1 VAAGPNP
8 GGHIFLGLKIREET
22 NMIQRTITKAI
33 NHENLTEV
41 EMTATMEEVL
51 KGEAPAV
58 QIGAF
63 LTALRMKGET
73 VEEITA
79 AARVV
84 RGTARR
90 IDVSNQV
97 VNIDREEINIDTE
110 TILDTCG
117 TGGDGTNTFNIS
129 TATALVAAGA
139 GVRVAKHGS
148 RCVSSAC
155 GSADVLEQLGVN
167 LDVPPTA
174 VETCIRE
181 IGIGFLYEPLFN
193 TSMAHIAEVRRQLGF
208 RTLFNLLGPLTNPAG
223 ASIQVL
229 GVYEPGLTEKMAGV
243 LKNLGTRE
251 AFVFCGEGTLD
262 EISVCGPTRISHLK
276 DGALKTFELTPE
288 ELGLSRAALEAI
300 RGGDAREN
308 ARIIRRI
315 LEGEKGPRRDVV
327 LLNAAAA
334 FVAAGLDVDFKAG
347 IERAAAAIDSRKAQQ
362 KLDGLIDFTQTC
374 IHPVRSFGQRS

>member
-1 VAAGPNP
+1 
-8 GGHIFLGLKIREET
+8 
-22 NMIQRTITKAI
+22 MIKQTITKAI
-33 NHENLTEV
+33 NRENLSES
-41 EMTATMEEVL
+41 EMRATMADILDGAAPPVL
-51 KGEAPAV
+51 
-58 QIGAF
+58 IGAF
-63 LTALRMKGET
+63 LTALRMKEET

-84 RGTARR
+84 REKARK
-90 IDVSNQV
+90 IDVSNRL
-97 VNIDREEINIDTE
+97 VNLDREEINIDDE

-193 TSMAHIAEVRRQLGF
+193 TAMAQIAEVRRQLGF

-229 GVYEPGLTEKMAGV
+229 GVYDPTLTEKMAKV
-243 LKNLGTRE
+243 LNNLGTRE

-262 EISVCGPTRISHLK
+262 EISICGPTRMSHLK
-276 DGALKTFELTPE
+276 EGAIATFELTPE
-288 ELGLSRAALEAI
+288 ALGFSRAAQAEI
-300 RGGDAREN
+300 RGGSAREN
-308 ARIIRRI
+308 AQIIRSI
-315 LEGEKGPRRDVV
+315 LAGEKGPRRDIV

-334 FVAAGLDVDFKAG
+334 FVAAGLDGDFRAG
-347 IERAAAAIDSRKAQQ
+347 IDRAAGSIDSGSAAE
-362 KLDGLIDFTQTC
+362 KLEALVRFSQSC
-374 IHPVRSFGQRS
+374 VQSVRSLAR

>member
-1 VAAGPNP
+1 
-8 GGHIFLGLKIREET
+8 
-22 NMIQRTITKAI
+22 MIKQAITKAI
-33 NHENLTEV
+33 NRENLSES
-41 EMTATMEEVL
+41 EMQATMEEMLNGAVPPVL
-51 KGEAPAV
+51 VGS
-58 QIGAF
+58 F

-79 AARVV
+79 GARVA
-84 RGTARR
+84 RGQARR
-90 IDVSNQV
+90 IDVSNHL
-97 VNIDREEINIDTE
+97 VNLDREEINIDDE

-174 VETCIRE
+174 VESCIRE

-193 TSMAHIAEVRRQLGF
+193 TAMARIAEVRRQLGF

-229 GVYEPGLTEKMAGV
+229 GVYDPDLTEKMAGV

-262 EISVCGPTRISHLK
+262 EISTCGPTRMSHLK
-276 DGALKTFELTPE
+276 DHAIQTFEVTPDA
-288 ELGLSRAALEAI
+288 LGLPQATLADI
-300 RGGDAREN
+300 RGGSAREN
-308 ARIIRRI
+308 AQIIRDI
-315 LEGEKGPRRDVV
+315 LKGTKGPRRDVV
-327 LLNAAAA
+327 LVNSAAA
-334 FVAAGLDVDFKAG
+334 FVAVGLDADFKTG
-347 IERAAAAIDSRKAQQ
+347 IQRAAQSIDTGSAQQ
-362 KLDGLIDFTQTC
+362 KLDALIDFSRSCT
-374 IHPVRSFGQRS
+374 PSVRALAG

>member
-1 VAAGPNP
+1 
-8 GGHIFLGLKIREET
+8 
-22 NMIQRTITKAI
+22 MIKQAITKAI
-33 NHENLTEV
+33 QNENLSES
-41 EMTATMEEVL
+41 EMQAAMQEMLNGAPPVL
-51 KGEAPAV
+51 
-58 QIGAF
+58 IGSF

-73 VEEITA
+73 QEEITA
-79 AARVV
+79 AARVA
-84 RGTARR
+84 RNQARR
-90 IDVSNQV
+90 IEVSNHL
-97 VNIDREEINIDTE
+97 VNLDREEINLDDE

-193 TSMAHIAEVRRQLGF
+193 AAMARIAEVRRQLGF

-229 GVYEPGLTEKMAGV
+229 GVYDPGLTEKMAGV

-262 EISVCGPTRISHLK
+262 EISTCGPTRMSHLK
-276 DGALKTFELTPE
+276 NRAIRTFEMTPGT
-288 ELGLSRAALEAI
+288 LGLPQATLADI
-300 RGGDAREN
+300 RGGSAREN
-308 ARIIRRI
+308 ARIILDI
-315 LEGEKGPRRDVV
+315 LKGTKGPRRDVV
-327 LLNAAAA
+327 LANAAAA
-334 FVAAGLDVDFKAG
+334 FVAAGLDPDFKTG
-347 IERAAAAIDSRKAQQ
+347 IRRAAESIDTGRAQQ
-362 KLDGLIDFTQTC
+362 KLDALIDFSRSCTQS
-374 IHPVRSFGQRS
+374 VRAVAG

>member
-1 VAAGPNP
+1 
-8 GGHIFLGLKIREET
+8 
-22 NMIQRTITKAI
+22 MIQRATTKCI
-33 NHENLTEV
+33 NREDLTEA
-41 EMTATMEEVL
+41 EMTAAMDEML
-51 KGEAPAV
+51 NGDASAV

-73 VEEITA
+73 VPEITA

-84 RGTARR
+84 RSRTRR
-90 IDVSNQV
+90 IE
-97 VNIDREEINIDTE
+97 VNNHLVNMDREEINIDAE

-117 TGGDGTNTFNIS
+117 TGGEGTHTFNIS

-155 GSADVLEQLGVN
+155 GSADVLEQLGLD

-193 TSMAHIAEVRRQLGF
+193 TSLAHMAEVRRQLGS

-229 GVYEPGLTEKMAGV
+229 GVYDPRLTAKIAGV
-243 LKNLGTRE
+243 LKSLGARQ

-262 EISVCGPTRISHLK
+262 EISICGPTRISHLK
-276 DGALKTFELTPE
+276 AGGIRTFELKPE
-288 ELGLSRAALEAI
+288 DLGFRRAPLAAI

-308 ARIIRRI
+308 ARIICSI
-315 LEGEKGPRRDVV
+315 LAGERGPRRDIV
-327 LLNAAAA
+327 LVNAAAA
-334 FVAAGLDVDFKAG
+334 FVAAGLDADFRTG
-347 IERAAAAIDSRKAQQ
+347 VERAAASIDSGNAKG
-362 KLDGLIDFTQTC
+362 KLESLIAFSNTC
-374 IHPVRSFGQRS
+374 VQSVRAVARG

>member
-1 VAAGPNP
+1 
-8 GGHIFLGLKIREET
+8 
-22 NMIQRTITKAI
+22 MIKQAITKAI
-33 NHENLTEV
+33 NRDNLTEA
-41 EMTATMEEVL
+41 EMTATLEEMLNAGV
-51 KGEAPAV
+51 PAV

-79 AARVV
+79 AARVM
-84 RGTARR
+84 RAKARK
-90 IDVSNQV
+90 IVVSNHLV
-97 VNIDREEINIDTE
+97 SLDREEINIDDE

-117 TGGDGTNTFNIS
+117 TGGDSTNTFNIS

-174 VETCIRE
+174 VEACIRE

-193 TSMAHIAEVRRQLGF
+193 TAMARIAEVRRQLGI
-208 RTLFNLLGPLTNPAG
+208 RTLFNLLGPLTNPGG

-229 GVYEPGLTEKMAGV
+229 GVYDPDLTEKMAGV

-262 EISVCGPTRISHLK
+262 EISICGATRISHLK
-276 DGALKTFELTPE
+276 NQAIQTFELTPE
-288 ELGLSRAALEAI
+288 AIGFPRATLVDI
-300 RGGDAREN
+300 RGGSAREN
-308 ARIIRRI
+308 AQIIRSI
-315 LEGEKGPRRDVV
+315 LRGDRGPRRDVV
-327 LLNAAAA
+327 LANAAAA
-334 FVAAGLDVDFKAG
+334 FVAAGLDPDFQAG
-347 IERAAAAIDSRKAQQ
+347 ILRAAQSIDTGKAEQ
-362 KLDGLIDFTQTC
+362 KLDALIAFSRSC
-374 IHPVRSFGQRS
+374 IQSVRSLPR

>member
-1 VAAGPNP
+1 
-8 GGHIFLGLKIREET
+8 
-22 NMIQRTITKAI
+22 MIKQAITKLI
-33 NHENLTEV
+33 NQENLSEA
-41 EMTATMEEVL
+41 EMQACMEEMLNGTAPPVL
-51 KGEAPAV
+51 VGS
-58 QIGAF
+58 F

-73 VEEITA
+73 VEEITTA
-79 AARVV
+79 AQVAR
-84 RGTARR
+84 GQARR
-90 IDVSNQV
+90 IDVSNHL
-97 VNIDREEINIDTE
+97 VNLDREEINLDDE

-139 GVRVAKHGS
+139 GLRVAKHGS

-193 TSMAHIAEVRRQLGF
+193 TAMARIAEVRRQLGF

-229 GVYEPGLTEKMAGV
+229 GVYDPGLTEKMAGV
-243 LKNLGTRE
+243 LKQLGTRE

-262 EISVCGPTRISHLK
+262 EISICGPTRMTHLRHQ
-276 DGALKTFELTPE
+276 AIKTFEMTPE
-288 ELGLSRAALEAI
+288 AFGIPRATPADI
-300 RGGDAREN
+300 RGGSAREN
-308 ARIIRRI
+308 ARIIRDI
-315 LEGEKGPRRDVV
+315 LKGEKGPRRDVV
-327 LLNAAAA
+327 LVNAAAA
-334 FVAAGLDVDFKAG
+334 FVAAGLDPDFKAG
-347 IERAAAAIDSRKAQQ
+347 IQRAAQSIDSGRAGE
-362 KLDGLIDFTQTC
+362 KLEALIRFSRSCT
-374 IHPVRSFGQRS
+374 PSVRALA

>member
-1 VAAGPNP
+1 
-8 GGHIFLGLKIREET
+8 LGRTLKEET
-22 NMIQRTITKAI
+22 IMIKQAITKAI
-33 NHENLTEV
+33 NRENLSES
-41 EMTATMEEVL
+41 EMKAAMAEMLNGAAPPVL
-51 KGEAPAV
+51 VGS
-58 QIGAF
+58 F

-73 VEEITA
+73 EEEITA
-79 AARVV
+79 AARVA
-84 RGTARR
+84 RSQARR
-90 IDVSNQV
+90 IDVSNHL
-97 VNIDREEINIDTE
+97 VNLDREEINIDDE

-193 TSMAHIAEVRRQLGF
+193 TAMARIAEVRRALGF

-229 GVYEPGLTEKMAGV
+229 GVYDPALTEKMAGV

-251 AFVFCGEGTLD
+251 AFVFCGEGTLN
-262 EISVCGPTRISHLK
+262 EISICGPTRITHLK
-276 DGALKTFELTPE
+276 DGQIRTFALTPE
-288 ELGLSRAALEAI
+288 ALGLQRAGLEDI
-300 RGGDAREN
+300 RGGDGAAN
-308 ARIIRRI
+308 ARIIRSI
-315 LEGEKGPRRDVV
+315 LDGEAGPKRDMV
-327 LLNAAAA
+327 LMNAAAA
-334 FVAAGLDVDFKAG
+334 FVAAALDNDFPEGLR
-347 IERAAAAIDSRKAQQ
+347 RAAAAVESGRARAKLEPLIAFTQKCRPFLRKA
-362 KLDGLIDFTQTC
+362 I
-374 IHPVRSFGQRS
+374 

>member
-1 VAAGPNP
+1 
-8 GGHIFLGLKIREET
+8 
-22 NMIQRTITKAI
+22 MIKQAITKVI
-33 NHENLTEV
+33 NRENLTEF
-41 EMTATMEEVL
+41 EMTATMEEML
-51 KGEAPAV
+51 NGAAPAV

-79 AARVV
+79 AARVT
-84 RGTARR
+84 RAKARR
-90 IDVSNQV
+90 IDVSNHL
-97 VNIDREEINIDTE
+97 VNLDREEINIDDE

-117 TGGDGTNTFNIS
+117 TGGDSTNTFNIS

-193 TSMAHIAEVRRQLGF
+193 TAMARIADVRRQFGI
-208 RTLFNLLGPLTNPAG
+208 RTLFNLLGPLINPAG

-229 GVYEPGLTEKMAGV
+229 GVYDPELTEKMAGV
-243 LKNLGTRE
+243 LKNLGTHE

-262 EISVCGPTRISHLK
+262 EISICGPTRMSHLK
-276 DGALKTFELTPE
+276 NNAIQTFEVTPE
-288 ELGLSRAALEAI
+288 ALGFHRAAQADI
-300 RGGDAREN
+300 RGGSAREN
-308 ARIIRRI
+308 AQIIRNI
-315 LEGEKGPRRDVV
+315 LKGEKGPRRDVV
-327 LLNAAAA
+327 LLNASAA
-334 FVAAGLDVDFKAG
+334 FVAAGLDPDFQAG
-347 IERAAAAIDSRKAQQ
+347 ILRAAQSIDSGKAEQ
-362 KLDGLIDFTQTC
+362 KLDALIRFSLSCMQ
-374 IHPVRSFGQRS
+374 PVRSLAR

>member
-1 VAAGPNP
+1 
-8 GGHIFLGLKIREET
+8 
-22 NMIQRTITKAI
+22 MIKQAIIKAI
-33 NHENLTEV
+33 SHANLSES
-41 EMTATMEEVL
+41 EMQATMEEMLNGQAPSVL
-51 KGEAPAV
+51 
-58 QIGAF
+58 IGSF

-79 AARVV
+79 AARMA
-84 RGTARR
+84 RGCARR
-90 IDVSNQV
+90 IDVSNHL
-97 VNIDREEINIDTE
+97 VNLDREEINIDDE

-193 TSMAHIAEVRRQLGF
+193 TAMARIAEVRRQLGF

-223 ASIQVL
+223 ASVQVL
-229 GVYEPGLTEKMAGV
+229 GVYDPGLTEKMAGV

-251 AFVFCGEGTLD
+251 AFVFCGEDTLD
-262 EISVCGPTRISHLK
+262 EISICGPTRMSHLK
-276 DGALKTFELTPE
+276 DQAIRTFDLTPDAF
-288 ELGLSRAALEAI
+288 GLPQATPADI
-300 RGGDAREN
+300 RGGSAREN
-308 ARIIRRI
+308 AQIIRDI
-315 LEGEKGPRRDVV
+315 LKGEKGPRRDVV
-327 LLNAAAA
+327 LVNAAAA
-334 FVAAGLDVDFKAG
+334 FVAAGLDFDFQAG
-347 IERAAAAIDSRKAQQ
+347 IQRAAHSIDSGQAAQ
-362 KLDGLIDFTQTC
+362 KLEGLIRFSRSCT
-374 IHPVRSFGQRS
+374 PSVRSIA

>member
-1 VAAGPNP
+1 
-8 GGHIFLGLKIREET
+8 
-22 NMIQRTITKAI
+22 MIKQAITKAI
-33 NHENLTEV
+33 NHENLSES
-41 EMTATMEEVL
+41 EMQATMEEMLNGAAPPVL
-51 KGEAPAV
+51 
-58 QIGAF
+58 IGSF

-79 AARVV
+79 AARVA
-84 RGTARR
+84 RGQARR
-90 IDVSNQV
+90 IAVSNHL
-97 VNIDREEINIDTE
+97 VNLDREEINIDDE

-193 TSMAHIAEVRRQLGF
+193 TAMARIAEVRRQLGF
-208 RTLFNLLGPLTNPAG
+208 RTLFNLLSPLTNPAG

-229 GVYEPGLTEKMAGV
+229 GVYDPNLTEKMAGV

-262 EISVCGPTRISHLK
+262 EISICGPTRMSHLK
-276 DGALKTFELTPE
+276 NKAIRTFELTPDAF
-288 ELGLSRAALEAI
+288 GLPRAAPADI
-300 RGGDAREN
+300 RGGSAREN
-308 ARIIRRI
+308 AQIIRDI
-315 LEGEKGPRRDVV
+315 LKGVKGPRRDVV
-327 LLNAAAA
+327 LVNAAAA
-334 FVAAGLDVDFKAG
+334 FVAAGLDPDFKAG
-347 IERAAAAIDSRKAQQ
+347 IQRATQSIDSGQAEQ
-362 KLDGLIDFTQTC
+362 KLDALIRFSRSCLQS
-374 IHPVRSFGQRS
+374 VRSLAR

>member
-1 VAAGPNP
+1 M
-8 GGHIFLGLKIREET
+8 LK
-22 NMIQRTITKAI
+22 QTITKAI
-33 NHENLTEV
+33 NRENLSES
-41 EMTATMEEVL
+41 EMAAAMAEMLEGSAPPVL
-51 KGEAPAV
+51 
-58 QIGAF
+58 IGAF

-84 RGTARR
+84 RAKARK
-90 IDVSNQV
+90 IDVSNRLI
-97 VNIDREEINIDTE
+97 NLDREEINIDEE

-167 LDVPPTA
+167 LDVPPTT

-193 TSMAHIAEVRRQLGF
+193 SAMAHIAEIRRQLGF

-229 GVYEPGLTEKMAGV
+229 GVYEPNLTEKMAQV
-243 LKNLGTRE
+243 LGNLGTRE

-262 EISVCGPTRISHLK
+262 EISICGPTRMSHLK
-276 DGALKTFELTPE
+276 DGAISTFELTPE
-288 ELGLSRAALEAI
+288 ALGFSKAALADI
-300 RGGDAREN
+300 RGGSAREN
-308 ARIIRRI
+308 AQIIRSI
-315 LEGEKGPRRDVV
+315 LAGEKGARRNIV

-334 FVAAGLDVDFKAG
+334 FVAAGLDGDFRAG
-347 IERAAAAIDSRKAQQ
+347 IDRAAGSIDSGSAAE
-362 KLDGLIDFTQTC
+362 KLEAL
-374 IHPVRSFGQRS
+374 VRFSQSCVQSVRALGR

>member
-1 VAAGPNP
+1 
-8 GGHIFLGLKIREET
+8 
-22 NMIQRTITKAI
+22 MIKQAITKAI
-33 NHENLTEV
+33 NHESLAEP
-41 EMTATMEEVL
+41 EMRATMEEMLNGAAPDVL
-51 KGEAPAV
+51 
-58 QIGAF
+58 IGSF

-79 AARVV
+79 AARVA
-84 RGTARR
+84 REQARR
-90 IDVSNQV
+90 IDVSNHT
-97 VNIDREEINIDTE
+97 VNLDREEINIDDE

-139 GVRVAKHGS
+139 GIRVAKHGS
-148 RCVSSAC
+148 RCISSAC

-193 TSMAHIAEVRRQLGF
+193 TAMARIAEVRRQLGF

-229 GVYEPGLTEKMAGV
+229 GVYDPGLTEKMAGV
-243 LKNLGTRE
+243 LKLLGTRE

-262 EISVCGPTRISHLK
+262 EISICGPTRMTHLRHQ
-276 DGALKTFELTPE
+276 AIKTFEMTPE
-288 ELGLSRAALEAI
+288 AFGIPRATPADI
-300 RGGDAREN
+300 RGGSAREN
-308 ARIIRRI
+308 ARIIRDI
-315 LEGEKGPRRDVV
+315 LKGEKGPRRDVV
-327 LLNAAAA
+327 LVNAAAA
-334 FVAAGLDVDFKAG
+334 FVAAGLDSDFKAG
-347 IERAAAAIDSRKAQQ
+347 IQRAAQSIDSGRAGE
-362 KLDGLIDFTQTC
+362 KLEALIRFSRSCT
-374 IHPVRSFGQRS
+374 PSVRALA

>member
-1 VAAGPNP
+1 
-8 GGHIFLGLKIREET
+8 
-22 NMIQRTITKAI
+22 MIKQAITKAI
-33 NHENLTEV
+33 NHENLSEP
-41 EMTATMEEVL
+41 EMQATMEEML
-51 KGEAPAV
+51 NAAAPTAL
-58 QIGAF
+58 IGSF

-79 AARVV
+79 AARVA
-84 RGTARR
+84 RGQARR
-90 IDVSNQV
+90 IDVSNQL
-97 VNIDREEINIDTE
+97 VNLDREEINIDDE

-193 TSMAHIAEVRRQLGF
+193 TAMARIAEVRRALGF

-229 GVYEPGLTEKMAGV
+229 GVYDPDLTEKMAGV

-262 EISVCGPTRISHLK
+262 EISVCGPTRMSHLK
-276 DGALKTFELTPE
+276 NNAIQTFELTPDA
-288 ELGLSRAALEAI
+288 LGLPRATLADI
-300 RGGDAREN
+300 RGGSAREN
-308 ARIIRRI
+308 AQIIRDV
-315 LEGEKGPRRDVV
+315 LNGAKGPRRDVV
-327 LLNAAAA
+327 LVNAAAA
-334 FVAAGLDVDFKAG
+334 FVAAGLDSDFKPG
-347 IERAAAAIDSRKAQQ
+347 IQRAALSIDSGHARQ
-362 KLDGLIDFTQTC
+362 KLDALIDFSRSCTQS
-374 IHPVRSFGQRS
+374 VRAFAR

>member
-1 VAAGPNP
+1 
-8 GGHIFLGLKIREET
+8 
-22 NMIQRTITKAI
+22 MIKQAITKTI
-33 NHENLTEV
+33 HHENLSEA
-41 EMTATMEEVL
+41 EMRATMEEML
-51 KGEAPAV
+51 NGTAPAAL
-58 QIGAF
+58 IGSF

-79 AARVV
+79 AARVA
-84 RGTARR
+84 RSQARR
-90 IDVSNQV
+90 IDVSNHL
-97 VNIDREEINIDTE
+97 VNLDREEINLEDE

-181 IGIGFLYEPLFN
+181 IGVGFLYEPLFN
-193 TSMAHIAEVRRQLGF
+193 TAMARIAEVRRQIGF

-229 GVYEPGLTEKMAGV
+229 GVYDPGLTEKMAGV
-243 LKNLGTRE
+243 LNQLGTRE

-262 EISVCGPTRISHLK
+262 EISICGPTRMSHLK
-276 DGALKTFELTPE
+276 NRTIQSFEITPDALNLP
-288 ELGLSRAALEAI
+288 RATLADI
-300 RGGDAREN
+300 RGGSAREN
-308 ARIIRRI
+308 AQIIRDI
-315 LEGEKGPRRDVV
+315 LRGEKGPRRNVV
-327 LLNAAAA
+327 LVNAAAA
-334 FVAAGLDVDFKAG
+334 FVAAGLDPDFKAG
-347 IERAAAAIDSRKAQQ
+347 IERAARSIDSGQAEQR
-362 KLDGLIDFTQTC
+362 LDAL
-374 IHPVRSFGQRS
+374 VRFSRSCVQAVRALA

>member
-1 VAAGPNP
+1 
-8 GGHIFLGLKIREET
+8 
-22 NMIQRTITKAI
+22 MIKQAITKAI
-33 NHENLTEV
+33 NRENLSEP
-41 EMTATMEEVL
+41 EMRATMEEMLNGATPPVL
-51 KGEAPAV
+51 
-58 QIGAF
+58 IGSF

-73 VEEITA
+73 VDEITA
-79 AARVV
+79 AARVA
-84 RGTARR
+84 RAQARR
-90 IDVSNQV
+90 IDVSNHL
-97 VNIDREEINIDTE
+97 VNLDREEINIDDE

-155 GSADVLEQLGVN
+155 GSADVLEQLGVT

-193 TSMAHIAEVRRQLGF
+193 SAMARIAEVRRQLGF

-229 GVYEPGLTEKMAGV
+229 GVYEPELTEKMAGV
-243 LKNLGTRE
+243 LKQLGTRE

-262 EISVCGPTRISHLK
+262 EISICGPTRMSHLK
-276 DGALKTFELTPE
+276 DQAIRTFEITPDVF
-288 ELGLSRAALEAI
+288 GLPRAQPADI
-300 RGGDAREN
+300 RGGSARVN
-308 ARIIRRI
+308 AQIIRGI
-315 LEGEKGPRRDVV
+315 LDGRKGPCRDVV
-327 LLNAAAA
+327 LVNAAAA
-334 FVAAGLDVDFKAG
+334 FVAAGMEPDFKAG
-347 IERAAAAIDSRKAQQ
+347 VERAAQSIDSGRAGE
-362 KLDGLIDFTQTC
+362 KLEALVRFSRSCTQS
-374 IHPVRSFGQRS
+374 VRALV

>member
-1 VAAGPNP
+1 MAAGARTQRPY
-8 GGHIFLGLKIREET
+8 FLGIDVKEEKI
-22 NMIQRTITKAI
+22 MIQKATAKAI
-33 NHENLTEV
+33 NRENLTET
-41 EMTATMEEVL
+41 EIAATMEEML
-51 KGEAPAV
+51 KGEALAV

-79 AARVV
+79 AARIV
-84 RGTARR
+84 RGKARR
-90 IDVSNQV
+90 IDVSHQV
-97 VNIDREEINIDTE
+97 VNIDREEINIDAE

-181 IGIGFLYEPLFN
+181 IGIGFMYEPLFN

-229 GVYEPGLTEKMAGV
+229 GVYDPELTEKMAGV

-288 ELGLSRAALEAI
+288 DLGLPRAPLEAI
-300 RGGDAREN
+300 RGGDARKN
-308 ARIIRRI
+308 ARIIRGI
-315 LEGEKGPRRDVV
+315 LEGDKGPRRDVV
-327 LLNAAAA
+327 LLNASAA
-334 FVAAGLDVDFKAG
+334 FVAAGLDVDFRSG
-347 IERAAAAIDSRKAQQ
+347 IERAADAIDSRKAEQ
-362 KLDGLIDFTQTC
+362 KLNALIDFTQTC
-374 IHPVRSFGQRS
+374 VHPVRSFGRG

>member
-1 VAAGPNP
+1 M
-8 GGHIFLGLKIREET
+8 FLGRTQKEEM
-22 NMIQRTITKAI
+22 NMIKQAITKAI
-33 NHENLTEV
+33 QCQNLSES
-41 EMTATMEEVL
+41 EMQAAMEEML
-51 KGEAPAV
+51 NDGASPALV
-58 QIGAF
+58 GSF

-79 AARVV
+79 AARVA
-84 RGTARR
+84 RDQARR
-90 IDVSNQV
+90 IDVSNHL
-97 VNIDREEINIDTE
+97 VNLDREEINIDDE

-139 GVRVAKHGS
+139 GLRVAKHGS

-155 GSADVLEQLGVN
+155 GSADVLEQLGVS

-193 TSMAHIAEVRRQLGF
+193 TAMARIAEVRRQLGF

-223 ASIQVL
+223 ASVQVL
-229 GVYEPGLTEKMAGV
+229 GVYDPSLTEKMAAV

-262 EISVCGPTRISHLK
+262 EISICGPTRVSHLK
-276 DGALKTFELTPE
+276 NKAIRTFEMTPDTF
-288 ELGLSRAALEAI
+288 GLPRATQADI
-300 RGGDAREN
+300 RGGSAREN
-308 ARIIRRI
+308 AQIIRDI
-315 LEGEKGPRRDVV
+315 LRGEKGPRRDVV
-327 LLNAAAA
+327 LVNAAAA
-334 FVAAGLDVDFKAG
+334 FVAAGLDPEFKAG
-347 IERAAAAIDSRKAQQ
+347 IQRAGQAIDSGQAAQ
-362 KLDGLIDFTQTC
+362 KLDKLIDYSRSC
-374 IHPVRSFGQRS
+374 IQPVRSLAG

>member
-1 VAAGPNP
+1 MLNAA
-8 GGHIFLGLKIREET
+8 
-22 NMIQRTITKAI
+22 
-33 NHENLTEV
+33 
-41 EMTATMEEVL
+41 
-51 KGEAPAV
+51 APAV

-79 AARVV
+79 AARVT
-84 RGTARR
+84 RARAR
-90 IDVSNQV
+90 KIDVSNRL
-97 VNIDREEINIDTE
+97 VNLDREEINLDDE

-117 TGGDGTNTFNIS
+117 TGGDATNTFNIS

-174 VETCIRE
+174 VEACIRE

-193 TSMAHIAEVRRQLGF
+193 TAMARIAELRRQLGI
-208 RTLFNLLGPLTNPAG
+208 RTLFNLLGPLTNPGG

-229 GVYEPGLTEKMAGV
+229 GVYEPELTDRMAGV
-243 LKNLGTRE
+243 LNNLGIRE

-276 DGALKTFELTPE
+276 NNAIQTCEVTPE
-288 ELGLSRAALEAI
+288 ALGFPRAAQADI
-300 RGGDAREN
+300 RGGSAREN
-308 ARIIRRI
+308 AQIIRSI
-315 LEGEKGPRRDVV
+315 LKGEKGPRRDVV

-334 FVAAGLDVDFKAG
+334 FVATGLDPDFQAG
-347 IERAAAAIDSRKAQQ
+347 TRRAAESIDSGKAER
-362 KLDGLIDFTQTC
+362 KLDALIDFSRSCMQS
-374 IHPVRSFGQRS
+374 VRSLAR

>member
-1 VAAGPNP
+1 
-8 GGHIFLGLKIREET
+8 
-22 NMIQRTITKAI
+22 MAI
-33 NHENLTEV
+33 NHENLSEP
-41 EMTATMEEVL
+41 EMRATMEELLNGATPPVL
-51 KGEAPAV
+51 
-58 QIGAF
+58 IGSF

-79 AARVV
+79 AARVA
-84 RGTARR
+84 RGQARR
-90 IDVSNQV
+90 IDVSNQL
-97 VNIDREEINIDTE
+97 VNLDREEINLDDE

-193 TSMAHIAEVRRQLGF
+193 TAMARIAEVRRQLGF

-229 GVYEPGLTEKMAGV
+229 GVYDPGLTEKMAGV
-243 LKNLGTRE
+243 LNHLGTRE

-262 EISVCGPTRISHLK
+262 EISICGPTRMSHLK
-276 DGALKTFELTPE
+276 NQAIRTFEATPDTF
-288 ELGLSRAALEAI
+288 GLPRATPADI
-300 RGGDAREN
+300 RGGSAREN
-308 ARIIRRI
+308 ALIIRDI
-315 LEGEKGPRRDVV
+315 LKGERGPRRDVV
-327 LLNAAAA
+327 LVNAAAA
-334 FVAAGLDVDFKAG
+334 FVAAGLDPDFKTG
-347 IERAAAAIDSRKAQQ
+347 IRRAAQSIDSGRAEQ
-362 KLDGLIDFTQTC
+362 KLEALIQFSRSCT
-374 IHPVRSFGQRS
+374 PSVRALA

>member
-1 VAAGPNP
+1 
-8 GGHIFLGLKIREET
+8 
-22 NMIQRTITKAI
+22 MIKQSITKAI
-33 NHENLTEV
+33 QRENLTES
-41 EMTATMEEVL
+41 EMQATMEEML
-51 KGEAPAV
+51 NAAAPTAL
-58 QIGAF
+58 IGSF

-79 AARVV
+79 AARVA
-84 RGTARR
+84 RGQARR
-90 IDVSNQV
+90 IDVSNQL
-97 VNIDREEINIDTE
+97 VNLDREEINLDDE

-193 TSMAHIAEVRRQLGF
+193 TAMARIAEVRRALGF

-229 GVYEPGLTEKMAGV
+229 GVYDPDLTEKMAGV
-243 LKNLGTRE
+243 LNNLGTRE

-262 EISVCGPTRISHLK
+262 EISICGPTRMSHLK
-276 DGALKTFELTPE
+276 DHAIQTFEVTPDT
-288 ELGLSRAALEAI
+288 LGLPRATLADI
-300 RGGDAREN
+300 RGGSAREN
-308 ARIIRRI
+308 AQIIRDI
-315 LEGEKGPRRDVV
+315 LRGTKGPRRDVV
-327 LLNAAAA
+327 LVNSAAA
-334 FVAAGLDVDFKAG
+334 FVAAGLDADFKTG
-347 IERAAAAIDSRKAQQ
+347 IQRAAQSIDTGRAQQ
-362 KLDGLIDFTQTC
+362 KLDALIDFSRSCT
-374 IHPVRSFGQRS
+374 PSVRSLAG

>member
-1 VAAGPNP
+1 
-8 GGHIFLGLKIREET
+8 
-22 NMIQRTITKAI
+22 MIKQAITKAI
-33 NHENLTEV
+33 HREDLSES
-41 EMTATMEEVL
+41 EMQATMEEML
-51 KGEAPAV
+51 NGEAPPV
-58 QIGAF
+58 LIGSF

-73 VEEITA
+73 EEEITA
-79 AARVV
+79 AARVA
-84 RGTARR
+84 RGQARR
-90 IDVSNQV
+90 IDASNHL
-97 VNIDREEINIDTE
+97 VNLDREEINIDDE

-139 GVRVAKHGS
+139 GVCVAKHGS

-193 TSMAHIAEVRRQLGF
+193 TAMARIAEVRRQLGF

-229 GVYEPGLTEKMAGV
+229 GVYDPDLTEKMAGV

-262 EISVCGPTRISHLK
+262 EISTCGPTRMSHLK
-276 DGALKTFELTPE
+276 NRAIQTFEMTPDA
-288 ELGLSRAALEAI
+288 LGLPQATLADI
-300 RGGDAREN
+300 RGGSAREN
-308 ARIIRRI
+308 AQIIRDI
-315 LEGEKGPRRDVV
+315 LKGTKGPRRDVV
-327 LLNAAAA
+327 LVNSAAA
-334 FVAAGLDVDFKAG
+334 FVAVGLDADFTTG
-347 IERAAAAIDSRKAQQ
+347 IQRAAQSIDSGRAQQ
-362 KLDGLIDFTQTC
+362 KLDALIEFSRSCT
-374 IHPVRSFGQRS
+374 PSVRTLAG

>member
-1 VAAGPNP
+1 
-8 GGHIFLGLKIREET
+8 
-22 NMIQRTITKAI
+22 MIKQAITKAI
-33 NHENLTEV
+33 NHENLSEP
-41 EMTATMEEVL
+41 EMQATMEEML
-51 KGEAPAV
+51 TAAV
-58 QIGAF
+58 PTALIGSF

-79 AARVV
+79 AARVA
-84 RGTARR
+84 RGQARR
-90 IDVSNQV
+90 IDVSNQL
-97 VNIDREEINIDTE
+97 VNLDREEINIDDE

-193 TSMAHIAEVRRQLGF
+193 TAMARIAEVRRALGF

-229 GVYEPGLTEKMAGV
+229 GVYDPDLTEKMAGV

-262 EISVCGPTRISHLK
+262 EISVCGPTRMSHLK
-276 DGALKTFELTPE
+276 NNAIQTFELTPDA
-288 ELGLSRAALEAI
+288 LGLPRATLADI
-300 RGGDAREN
+300 RGGSAREN
-308 ARIIRRI
+308 AQIIRDV
-315 LEGEKGPRRDVV
+315 LNGAKGPRRDVV
-327 LLNAAAA
+327 LVNAAAA
-334 FVAAGLDVDFKAG
+334 FVAAGLDSDFKPG
-347 IERAAAAIDSRKAQQ
+347 IQRAAQSIDSGHARQ
-362 KLDGLIDFTQTC
+362 KLDALIDFSRSCTQS
-374 IHPVRSFGQRS
+374 VRAFAR

>member
-1 VAAGPNP
+1 
-8 GGHIFLGLKIREET
+8 
-22 NMIQRTITKAI
+22 MIKQAITKAI
-33 NHENLTEV
+33 NRENLSEP
-41 EMTATMEEVL
+41 EMRAAMEEMLSGAAPPVL
-51 KGEAPAV
+51 VGS
-58 QIGAF
+58 F

-73 VEEITA
+73 EEEITA
-79 AARVV
+79 AARVA
-84 RGTARR
+84 RSQARR
-90 IDVSNQV
+90 IDVSNHL
-97 VNIDREEINIDTE
+97 VNLDREEINIDDE

-193 TSMAHIAEVRRQLGF
+193 TAMARIAEVRRQLGF

-229 GVYEPGLTEKMAGV
+229 GVYDPALTEKMAGV

-262 EISVCGPTRISHLK
+262 EISICGPTRISHLK
-276 DGALKTFELTPE
+276 NQTVQTFETTPE
-288 ELGLSRAALEAI
+288 ALGLPRAAPAEI
-300 RGGDAREN
+300 RGGSAREN
-308 ARIIRRI
+308 ARIIRDI
-315 LEGEKGPRRDVV
+315 LKGAQGPRRDVV
-327 LLNAAAA
+327 LVNASAA
-334 FVAAGLDVDFKAG
+334 FVAAGLDSNFKAG
-347 IERAAAAIDSRKAQQ
+347 IQRAAQSIDSGRAQQ
-362 KLDGLIDFTQTC
+362 KLDALIDFSRSCT
-374 IHPVRSFGQRS
+374 PSVRALAR

>member
-1 VAAGPNP
+1 MS
-8 GGHIFLGLKIREET
+8 
-22 NMIQRTITKAI
+22 MIKQAITKAI
-33 NHENLTEV
+33 NRENLTEA
-41 EMTATMEEVL
+41 EMTAAMEEML
-51 KGEAPAV
+51 NGSAPAV
-58 QIGAF
+58 QIGAL

-79 AARVV
+79 AARLT
-84 RGTARR
+84 RAKARR
-90 IDVSNQV
+90 IEVSNHL
-97 VNIDREEINIDTE
+97 VNLDREEINLDDE

-117 TGGDGTNTFNIS
+117 TGGDSTNTFNIS

-174 VETCIRE
+174 VEACIRE

-193 TSMAHIAEVRRQLGF
+193 TAMARIADVRRQLGI

-229 GVYEPGLTEKMAGV
+229 GVYEAELTEKMAGV
-243 LKNLGTRE
+243 LLNLGTRE

-262 EISVCGPTRISHLK
+262 EISICGPTRMSHLQNK
-276 DGALKTFELTPE
+276 TIRTFEVTPE
-288 ELGLSRAALEAI
+288 SLGFRRAAQADI
-300 RGGDAREN
+300 RGGSAREN
-308 ARIIRRI
+308 AQIIRGI
-315 LEGEKGPRRDVV
+315 LQGEKGPRRDVV

-334 FVAAGLDVDFKAG
+334 FVAAGIDSDFQAG
-347 IERAAAAIDSRKAQQ
+347 ARRAAESIDSGQAEQ
-362 KLDGLIDFTQTC
+362 KLEALIGFSRSC
-374 IHPVRSFGQRS
+374 IQSVRSLAS